1 MCKWHKKNDTVGVSS
16 LRPSA
21 TLCVAFLVDRWESS
35 LVANYFKFNHIN
47 FMKKIIIIGISLI
60 ILSVIVVGFVKKQNS
75 IVSMPIKQ
83 VTIEIVSAGS
93 ANQENVFGSLV
104 RNTDEAI
111 VSAQVGGNISHVY
124 VSEGDLVKKGQT
136 LVSISVPEIA
146 AQYAQADTQLK
157 IAQEQEKRARRNW
170 DDYKPEEREQFKLY
184 TQQANAA
191 RTEAGAFLAKTN
203 ITAPFDG
210 IVSKKFIQ
218 NGVTVMPGAQIVYI
232 VGDTQHKEVVVDVPA
247 AIGETV
253 AIGDNVTVT
262 NGTYD
267 AQAIVTALS
276 PVSDQVSRK
285 IAVRATLANDAPFT
299 LGEFVDLN
307 IISSNKL
314 SGIDVPKAAI
324 VKQYNDT
331 FLFVVTDD
339 IAYIKNVQIVGD
351 NGDDVVVEGISVG
364 DAVVISG
371 AHDITDGE
379 IISVMSE

>member
-1 MCKWHKKNDTVGVSS
+1 
-16 LRPSA
+16 
-21 TLCVAFLVDRWESS
+21 
-35 LVANYFKFNHIN
+35 
-47 FMKKIIIIGISLI
+47 MKKIIFIGIGI
-60 ILSVIVVGFVKKQNS
+60 IFFIGIVFGFVKKQNS

-83 VTIEIVSAGS
+83 VTTEIASAGS
-93 ANQENVFGSLV
+93 ANQENAFGSLV

-124 VSEGDLVKKGQT
+124 VNEGDLVKKGQV
-136 LVSISVPEIA
+136 LVSVSVPEIA
-146 AQYAQADTQLK
+146 AQYAQADAQLK

-184 TQQANAA
+184 TQQADAA
-191 RTEAGAFLAKTN
+191 RSEAGAFLAKAN

-218 NGVTVMPGAQIVYI
+218 NGATVMPGAQIVYI
-232 VGDTQHKEVVVDVPA
+232 VGDTQHKEVVVDVPVIVGE
-247 AIGETV
+247 AI
-253 AIGDNVTVT
+253 AIGDSITVT
-262 NGTYD
+262 NDTSD

-276 PVSDQVSRK
+276 HVSDQTSRK
-285 IAVRATLANDAPFT
+285 MTVRATLANDAPFT

-307 IISSNKL
+307 IIGSNKL

-331 FLFVVTDD
+331 FVFVVTDD
-339 IAYIKNVQIVGD
+339 IAHIKNVQIVGD
-351 NGDDVVVEGISVG
+351 NGDDVVVEGISEG
-364 DAVVISG
+364 DVIVVSG

-379 IISVMSE
+379 IISIMSE